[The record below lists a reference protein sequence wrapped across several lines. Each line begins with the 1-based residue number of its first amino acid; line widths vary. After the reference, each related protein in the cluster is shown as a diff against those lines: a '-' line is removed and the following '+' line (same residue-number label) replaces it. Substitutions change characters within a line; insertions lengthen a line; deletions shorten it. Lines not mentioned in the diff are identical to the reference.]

1 MAPPT
6 PIGTFVGVPPVTG
19 VNKSFIPVANLYD
32 SSGTFRPRTASY
44 KRKRGGEAGELDNL
58 FDLSADYPPLRTP
71 AHPTLDVGAIKELMV
86 TAAKL
91 CGDLKPLMENTENE
105 IDKPTAIILKSTMA
119 LYSVVEAIVE
129 KAIMPLCG
137 SWPLGSSGA
146 DMPRGGRT
154 ASVSS
159 KNPPAPPPKPTGERE
174 LREALEKADRESVIF
189 EADLGP
195 VPIFNRTK
203 LSAAL
208 SAGLKKTV
216 IEAAEK
222 KVGDVA
228 EAVRILDDA
237 FSGVENVDFLG
248 QASRKFENSRNPTD
262 PRIGSFCSMPVKLT
276 FTDRDS
282 RIHFENS
289 IRNLGGPKATQSFP
303 KPVRTVMAE
312 YAKNFRLS
320 HPDMVVMVRPDTRTL
335 QINAFIKSDGEK
347 SWNRLPDSYPIPLG
361 TMIQPAN
368 AAAPSV
374 MVTSAMT
381 GAGAE
386 ATDPTGQ

>member
-1 MAPPT
+1 M
-6 PIGTFVGVPPVTG
+6 
-19 VNKSFIPVANLYD
+19 NKSFIPVANLYD

-58 FDLSADYPPLRTP
+58 FDLSADYPLLRTP

-137 SWPLGSSGA
+137 PWPLGSSGA

-189 EADLGP
+189 DADLGP

-289 IRNLGGPKATQSFP
+289 IRNLSG
-303 KPVRTVMAE
+303 
-312 YAKNFRLS
+312 
-320 HPDMVVMVRPDTRTL
+320 
-335 QINAFIKSDGEK
+335 
-347 SWNRLPDSYPIPLG
+347 
-361 TMIQPAN
+361 
-368 AAAPSV
+368 
-374 MVTSAMT
+374 
-381 GAGAE
+381 
-386 ATDPTGQ
+386 

>member
-1 MAPPT
+1 M
-6 PIGTFVGVPPVTG
+6 
-19 VNKSFIPVANLYD
+19 
-32 SSGTFRPRTASY
+32 
-44 KRKRGGEAGELDNL
+44 
-58 FDLSADYPPLRTP
+58 
-71 AHPTLDVGAIKELMV
+71 
-86 TAAKL
+86 
-91 CGDLKPLMENTENE
+91 
-105 IDKPTAIILKSTMA
+105 
-119 LYSVVEAIVE
+119 
-129 KAIMPLCG
+129 
-137 SWPLGSSGA
+137 
-146 DMPRGGRT
+146 

-189 EADLGP
+189 DADLGP

-222 KVGDVA
+222 KAGDVA

-303 KPVRTVMAE
+303 KLVRAVMAE
-312 YAKNFRLS
+312 YAKNIRLS

-374 MVTSAMT
+374 MVTNAMA
-381 GAGAE
+381 GVGAE
-386 ATDPTGQ
+386 AMDPTGQ